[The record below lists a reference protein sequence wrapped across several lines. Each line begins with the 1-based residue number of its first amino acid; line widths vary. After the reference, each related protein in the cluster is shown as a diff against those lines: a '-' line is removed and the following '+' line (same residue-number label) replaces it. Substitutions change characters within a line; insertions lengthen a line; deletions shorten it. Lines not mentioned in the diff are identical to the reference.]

1 MGVGGAKSV
10 VQVAAVLLL
19 IICLGVGQVR
29 VVCDQDEPM
38 PPCVTGCEEEYLSCT
53 KKCVND
59 SGTDTLLETCL
70 LGCEDGGFNCTD
82 TCANIDDPIP
92 PPRPSP
98 IT

>member
-1 MGVGGAKSV
+1 MGVGGAKSAV

-19 IICLGVGQVR
+19 IICLGVGVGR
-29 VVCDQDEPM
+29 VVCEDEPL
-38 PPCVTGCEEEYLSCT
+38 PPCVAGCEKEYLSCT

-59 SGTDTLLETCL
+59 SGTDTVLETCL
-70 LGCEDGGFNCTD
+70 MGCEGGGFNCTD

-92 PPRPSP
+92 PPRT